1 MREAF
6 FGGFVG
12 THDPDLQTIAG
23 LERRHIE
30 AFLAW
35 TATRAGRGSHDSTRL
50 VAPFIHAHAALAEC
64 LRR

>member
-1 MREAF
+1 MP
-6 FGGFVG
+6 
-12 THDPDLQTIAG
+12 HDPDLQTIAG

-50 VAPFIHAHAALAEC
+50 VDPFIHAHAALAEC
-64 LRR
+64 LPR